1 MYCGYLISG
10 ETTSPHLP
18 YLQIIDEHEFN
29 EVQKILKQ
37 RSTKN
42 DEKQQIAKTTRGHA
56 LLSGNVYCAHCGGH
70 MISTSHVEKY
80 TCADG
85 SVRESRRTRYMCLNR
100 TRSKTCREAQSVYSA
115 EKVDKAV
122 ESVILEYLE
131 KIKQTPKSIAVEKR
145 YQAELQAMRKKLNEL
160 KKDNETLKKQL
171 IELSG
176 EIANALMGNSKF
188 TPDMLSDAIEATK
201 KKISDNSEQISDY
214 ELKVGNQQTAI
225 DNLDYYYDNF
235 RSWAD
240 EYQYATREQKKMIA
254 CKLIKEVRIG
264 KDYNID
270 IVFDMN
276 YRQFLD
282 CEESNIPS
290 ELKIAS

>member
-37 RSTKN
+37 RSKKN
-42 DEKQQIAKTTRGHA
+42 DQKQQIAKTTRGHA

-145 YQAELQAMRKKLNEL
+145 YKAELQAMRKKLNEL

-235 RSWAD
+235 RS
-240 EYQYATREQKKMIA
+240 
-254 CKLIKEVRIG
+254 C
-264 KDYNID
+264 
-270 IVFDMN
+270 
-276 YRQFLD
+276 
-282 CEESNIPS
+282 
-290 ELKIAS
+290 